1 MDQKLSNRAAVAA
14 ARAIEQAKFDLIP
27 KLATA
32 LRTIDSDLEAITA
45 ATQRLAADERAYTE
59 VRESALKAGW
69 TAAHLAT
76 LGYRPTKYLPHKQR
90 RRRTASSTV
99 EPVTPQD
106 AALAQNSNA
115 SPTVAVP
122 TASMAVDPAALNP
135 APAARAPRPAPDRR
149 HRAPDK
155 VLDERP
161 PPDEGLFGLE
171 PRTDTP
177 YGLPASQLPRP
188 TEPR

>member
-1 MDQKLSNRAAVAA
+1 MEQKLSNRAAVAA

-90 RRRTASSTV
+90 RRRTAPTTV
-99 EPVTPQD
+99 EPATPQD
-106 AALAQNSNA
+106 AALAQNSNEA
-115 SPTVAVP
+115 PTVAVP
-122 TASMAVDPAALNP
+122 TASTAVDPAALDPAVLDP
-135 APAARAPRPAPDRR
+135 APTAGAPRPAPDRR

-155 VLDERP
+155 VVYERP
-161 PPDEGLFGLE
+161 PPDQGLFGLV
-171 PRTDTP
+171 PRTDTS
-177 YGLPASQLPRP
+177 YGLPA
-188 TEPR
+188 T